1 MCFHDIIPL
10 RTAIEEIDT
19 YADTSQ
25 RRVVPQLDLF
35 VKLILEATP
44 ERGHLVICYLKD
56 LVSPELSL
64 LGPGIIPAYLS
75 FWINR

>member
-1 MCFHDIIPL
+1 MCFRDIIPL

-64 LGPGIIPAYLS
+64 LGPGIIPAHLS
-75 FWINR
+75 VGINW